1 MILTLEVTGR
11 QAEDM
16 GAAGRKVFK
25 AIGGTIGRLP
35 DNDWVFPDPYVSGR
49 HALIRYVN
57 GKYFVEDTSTNGVFI
72 NSPDNRL
79 TRGQPQQLRDGDL
92 LYIDAYQINVSIQ
105 NDATED
111 SRTDLLADLK
121 NGAQKN
127 GGPKLVPPP
136 SKKAPAPAPA
146 PAAKED
152 RTESLAVS
160 RQNDVRNATV
170 MQDSTVNLTDDE
182 EEDEEPDEDHATE
195 WFGMAEV
202 AEPKKPAP
210 AAVPSRARPEVVKPS
225 ATVALPTPPRAPVR
239 QPPSPPPAAKVVPKQ
254 LAASAPA
261 PRPRAE
267 QSTPSTGDDALMRT
281 LFGAAGIEGLD
292 PSAESARMLGEILR
306 IALGGVMEALRT
318 REAMKDDLR
327 MRGTS
332 FKAAANNPLKFSAN
346 VDDALHNLLVKHN
359 PAYLQ
364 PPDAF
369 EDAFRDV
376 RDHQAAFLAAMRLA
390 FESMLSQFDPQRMQ
404 DEFDRQ
410 MKGSILGVPAKMRYW
425 DLYRDKYGELSK
437 DAEAGF
443 RTLFGDAFARAYEEH
458 LERLKKSSRPV
469 GQ

>member
-1 MILTLEVTGR
+1 MILTLEVTGP
-11 QAEDM
+11 QAQAM
-16 GAAGRKVFK
+16 GAAGRKIFK
-25 AIGGTIGRLP
+25 ALGGTIGRLP

-79 TRGQPQQLRDGDL
+79 TRGQPQQLRNGDL
-92 LYIDAYQINVSIQ
+92 LYIDAYQINVSIAK
-105 NDATED
+105 DATED
-111 SRTDLLADLK
+111 LHNDPFAPL
-121 NGAQKN
+121 KN
-127 GGPKLVPPP
+127 GGPKLVPP
-136 SKKAPAPAPA
+136 ARRAATPAPAVA
-146 PAAKED
+146 ED
-152 RTESLAVS
+152 RTESLVAN
-160 RQNDVRNATV
+160 RQSDNRNATIL
-170 MQDSTVNLTDDE
+170 QDSTARVDEDDEDE
-182 EEDEEPDEDHATE
+182 EEEADEDHATE

-210 AAVPSRARPEVVKPS
+210 AAVPSRSRPEVVKS
-225 ATVALPTPPRAPVR
+225 TVAIPTPPRPQPQPQPQRPAP
-239 QPPSPPPAAKVVPKQ
+239 ATKAIPK
-254 LAASAPA
+254 AVTKEIPSAPA
-261 PRPRAE
+261 PRPRPE
-267 QSTPSTGDDALMRT
+267 QSKPVTGDGAQLT
-281 LFGAAGIEGLD
+281 VLFDAAGIEGLE
-292 PSAESARMLGEILR
+292 PSTENARMLGEILR
-306 IALGGVMEALRT
+306 IALGGVMETLRT
-318 REAMKDDLR
+318 RERVKDELR

-332 FKAAANNPLKFSAN
+332 FKAADNNPLKFSAN
-346 VDDALHNLLVKHN
+346 VDDAFHNLLVKHN
-359 PAYLQ
+359 PAYLA

-376 RDHQAAFLAAMRLA
+376 RDHQSAFLAAMRLA

-410 MKGSILGVPAKMRYW
+410 MKGSILGVPAKLRYW

-437 DAEAGF
+437 DAETGF

>member
-1 MILTLEVTGR
+1 MILTLEVTGP
-11 QAEDM
+11 QAQAI

-25 AIGGTIGRLP
+25 ALGGTIGRLP

-57 GKYFVEDTSTNGVFI
+57 GKFFVEDTSTNGVFI

-92 LYIDAYQINVSIQ
+92 LYIDAYQINVCIQ
-105 NDATED
+105 KDETED
-111 SRTDLLADLK
+111 LRNDPFAVL
-121 NGAQKN
+121 KN

-136 SKKAPAPAPA
+136 RRAPAPAPA
-146 PAAKED
+146 VSVD
-152 RTESLAVS
+152 RTESLVAV
-160 RQNDVRNATV
+160 RQNDVRNATLL
-170 MQDSTVNLTDDE
+170 QDSTVRVDEDDE
-182 EEDEEPDEDHATE
+182 DEDEESAEDHATE

-210 AAVPSRARPEVVKPS
+210 PRSRPEVVKS
-225 ATVALPTPPRAPVR
+225 TVAIPPPPRPQPQRPAPV
-239 QPPSPPPAAKVVPKQ
+239 AKAVPK
-254 LAASAPA
+254 AAPKEVSSTPA
-261 PRPRAE
+261 PRARPE
-267 QSTPSTGDDALMRT
+267 QSSPATGDGAQLIE
-281 LFGAAGIEGLD
+281 LFDAAGIEGLE
-292 PSAESARMLGEILR
+292 PSAGNARMLGEILR

-318 REAMKDDLR
+318 RERLKDDLR

-346 VDDALHNLLVKHN
+346 VDDAFHNLLVKHN

-364 PPDAF
+364 PADAF

-376 RDHQAAFLAAMRLA
+376 RDHQSAFLVAMRLA

-410 MKGSILGVPAKMRYW
+410 MKGSILGVPSKLRYW

-437 DAEAGF
+437 DAETGF

-458 LERLKKSSRPV
+458 LERLKKSGRPV